1 MQTKRFKFTKRG
13 LEALPAAAAGKRE
26 TYLDAETS
34 GLSLRVTDSGAK
46 SFILQRRVNGRP
58 TFVTLGRFP
67 EMTVE
72 QARKAAVGAHAQIND
87 GTDPNAIKRADRAR
101 KLTLADVLDD
111 YLKGRDLKPR
121 TVAGYRRQV
130 EVNLAEWRDR
140 PLLGITRDMV
150 ERKHAQLSE
159 SRMVD
164 VNGRKVRR
172 GSPAEANYAM
182 RVLRALMTYA
192 AGKYEDEDGRPI
204 LADVPTRRLT
214 ATRAWNRIERRQTC
228 IKSGQL
234 ASLYA
239 ALWSVNP
246 PRGRRYDDA
255 DRAYLEV
262 LLLTGLRKNEA
273 AALRAVDVDL
283 EARTLTIEDTKNR
296 RPHTL
301 PLSDRL
307 EALLGARIAA
317 NEKADAPLFPRS
329 RDVRPLIERIT
340 KETGIAFCPHD
351 LRRTFITIA
360 ESLDIPAYALKRLLN
375 HKSGNS
381 DVTAGY
387 IVIDTE
393 RLREPMQRIT
403 DFMLKAAGLRE
414 SAAVVPLYRGVGSAG

>member
-1 MQTKRFKFTKRG
+1 MPTTRIKFTKRA
-13 LEALPAAAAGKRE
+13 LEAVPAAAAGKRE
-26 TYLDAETS
+26 TLLDTECPA
-34 GLSLRVTDSGAK
+34 LAIRVTDKGVK
-46 SFILQRRVNGRP
+46 SFILQRRVNGKP

-72 QARKAAVGAHAQIND
+72 QARKAATGAHVQIND
-87 GTDPNAIKRADRAR
+87 GTDPNAVKRADRAR

-130 EVNLAEWRDR
+130 EVNLAEWKDK
-140 PLLGITRDMV
+140 PLLSISRDMV
-150 ERKHAQLSE
+150 ERKHASLSE
-159 SRMVD
+159 PRSYV
-164 VNGRKVRR
+164 VNGRSVHR
-172 GSPAEANYAM
+172 GSEAEANYAM

-192 AGKYEDEDGRPI
+192 AGKYEDEDGAPI
-204 LADVPTRRLT
+204 LSDIPTRRLS
-214 ATRAWNRIERRQTC
+214 ATRAWHRIERRQTV
-228 IKSGQL
+228 IKPTQL
-234 ASLYA
+234 ADLHA
-239 ALWSVNP
+239 ALWRVQP
-246 PRGRRYDDA
+246 VRGPRYDDDA
-255 DRAYLEV
+255 RAYLEL

-273 AALRAVDVDL
+273 AQLRVADVDL
-283 EARTLTIEDTKNR
+283 AARTLTVPDTKNR

-307 EALLGARIAA
+307 ETLLRSRIEAA
-317 NEKADAPLFPRS
+317 GTDPATLLFPHV
-329 RDVRPLIERIT
+329 RDVRRLIERIAT
-340 KETGIAFCPHD
+340 ETGITFCPHD

-375 HKSGNS
+375 HKSGA

-403 DFMLKAAGLRE
+403 DFMLKAAGVRE
-414 SAAVVPLYRGVGSAG
+414 SAAVVPITRSAGTAG